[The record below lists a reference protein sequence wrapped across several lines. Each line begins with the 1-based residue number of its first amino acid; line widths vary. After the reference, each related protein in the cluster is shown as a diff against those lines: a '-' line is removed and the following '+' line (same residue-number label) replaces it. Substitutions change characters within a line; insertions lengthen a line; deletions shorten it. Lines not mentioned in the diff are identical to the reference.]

1 MTAIIGIG
9 IYVIMSVLVGV
20 VVEFLSLKFMF
31 FENIRFKFMELH
43 DGITTGIL
51 SGIAIILSVI
61 VCLIFF

>member
-9 IYVIMSVLVGV
+9 IYIIMSVLVGV
-20 VVEFLSLKFMF
+20 VVELLSLKFVF
-31 FENIRFKFMELH
+31 FVRIRFKFTVLH
-43 DGITTGIL
+43 NTTITGIL